1 MTPFSDVRCVPPC
14 SINYNATLISS
25 KGPTHATASKD
36 NFTLQTLSGTFRS
49 GFPTASIAASRGCG
63 LNRTVVS
70 MATAINNGTL
80 HHWFPVQ
87 SGQYCEPNRTTV
99 SGGTVASSGNVSI
112 HWSPVQSGRI
122 RARTITATSYNVVK
136 LTLESVVSS
145 VTVRQSFPHLS
156 KLFKTNTL
164 RPILLHHLQSTGPP
178 KLLRR
183 PRHLLLS
190 LNVAS

>member
-1 MTPFSDVRCVPPC
+1 
-14 SINYNATLISS
+14 
-25 KGPTHATASKD
+25 
-36 NFTLQTLSGTFRS
+36 
-49 GFPTASIAASRGCG
+49 
-63 LNRTVVS
+63 

-145 VTVRQSFPHLS
+145 VTTDTPASSAIDGTTETPTSTTTPVVISQRSILNFRYSCPTTAEEVAQCPYLCGDPSSGKFLACSFTDLSFIQSEDGPDTMVCQACMFPLD
-156 KLFKTNTL
+156 
-164 RPILLHHLQSTGPP
+164 G
-178 KLLRR
+178 
-183 PRHLLLS
+183 
-190 LNVAS
+190 